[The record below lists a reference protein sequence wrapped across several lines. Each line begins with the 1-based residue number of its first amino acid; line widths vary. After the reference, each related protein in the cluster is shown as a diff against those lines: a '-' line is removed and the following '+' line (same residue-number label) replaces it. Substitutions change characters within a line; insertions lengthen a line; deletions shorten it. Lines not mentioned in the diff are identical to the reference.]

1 MIVTSLYQRYGE
13 VSTDFPGCA
22 LCRDVCLRPYYIPG
36 AMISPWLPRQ
46 NRRGYFH
53 SKRKIAAQANGV
65 HFYTAQA
72 PLASPFGRGGEA
84 KTERGNGCGKPAQSP
99 SVTALP
105 EGEPR
110 GWICWRKKWSISIP
124 IRSIHCF
131 YGRPFNLPPLNY
143 FCFLARYTS
152 GSIMPFTSIFS
163 AQSCRVSTV
172 MEIFSN
178 SS

>member
-1 MIVTSLYQRYGE
+1 MNNSKNRGLSQGAWKTSCAFWTKVHG
-13 VSTDFPGCA
+13 DFPETRKSSSLVYRA
-22 LCRDVCLRPYYIPG
+22 STPCLSLWER
-36 AMISPWLPRQ
+36 WL
-46 NRRGYFH
+46 
-53 SKRKIAAQANGV
+53 S
-65 HFYTAQA
+65 
-72 PLASPFGRGGEA
+72 EA

-143 FCFLARYTS
+143 FCFLARYAS
-152 GSIMPFTSIFS
+152 GSMMPFASIFS
-163 AQSCRVSTV
+163 AQSCRASTV
-172 MEIFSN
+172 TEIFSN